1 MNRTVQSYASAMFR
15 VLKDDVYSPAVV
27 QQQNTFAFGKT
38 SSLCTDNH
46 SANDQCERGENVRES
61 SQNHVKRPMNAFIVW
76 SRERRRKVALEN
88 PKLQNSEISKQ
99 LGYEW
104 KRLTDAEKRPFFEE
118 AQRLLA
124 IHRDKYP
131 GYKYR
136 PRRKAKRPQKSLAA
150 DSSILC
156 NQMDAETLHPFTYRD
171 DCAKTTHSQM
181 ESQLSRSQSVIITNS
196 LLQKEHHSS
205 WTNLGHDR
213 VTLASRISADFPFY
227 QSLEPGLSCAYV
239 QY

>member
-1 MNRTVQSYASAMFR
+1 MFR
-15 VLKDDVYSPAVV
+15 VLNDDVSSPAEIK
-27 QQQNTFAFGKT
+27 QQNPLAFGKA
-38 SSLCTDNH
+38 SSLFTDNR
-46 SANDQCERGENVRES
+46 SANDQCETGENIRES
-61 SQNHVKRPMNAFIVW
+61 GQDHVKRPMNAFIVW

-88 PKLQNSEISKQ
+88 PKMQNSEISKQ

-136 PRRKAKRPQKSLAA
+136 PRRKTKRQQKLLPA
-150 DSSILC
+150 DSSKLC
-156 NQMDAETLHPFTYRD
+156 KQMHVETLQPFTYREG
-171 DCAKTTHSQM
+171 CAKTTGSRM
-181 ESQLSRSQSVIITNS
+181 ESQLSLSQSVTLTNS
-196 LLQKEHHSS
+196 FLQNEHQSN
-205 WTNLGHDR
+205 WTNLGHNR
-213 VTLASRISADFPFY
+213 VTLATQISTDFPFY
-227 QSLEPGLSCAYV
+227 QSLQPGLSCAYF

>member
-1 MNRTVQSYASAMFR
+1 MFR
-15 VLKDDVYSPAVV
+15 VLDDDVYSPAEL
-27 QQQNTFAFGKT
+27 QQNPLAFVKAC
-38 SSLCTDNH
+38 SLFTDNL
-46 SANDQCERGENVRES
+46 SAKDQCETGENVRES
-61 SQNHVKRPMNAFIVW
+61 GQDRVKRPMNAFIVW

-88 PKLQNSEISKQ
+88 PKMQNSEISKQ

-136 PRRKAKRPQKSLAA
+136 PRRKTKRQQKLLPA

-156 NQMDAETLHPFTYRD
+156 KQMHVETLQPFTYRD
-171 DCAKTTHSQM
+171 GCAKTKCSRM
-181 ESQLSRSQSVIITNS
+181 ESQLSLSQSVTITNS
-196 LLQKEHHSS
+196 FLQKEHHSS
-205 WTNLGHDR
+205 WTNLGHNR
-213 VTLASRISADFPFY
+213 VTSATQISADFPFY
-227 QSLEPGLSCAYV
+227 QSLQPGLSCAYF

>member
-1 MNRTVQSYASAMFR
+1 MFR
-15 VLKDDVYSPAVV
+15 VLNDDVYSPAGV
-27 QQQNTFAFGKT
+27 QHQNILAFRKD
-38 SSLCTDNH
+38 SSSCTDSH

-61 SQNHVKRPMNAFIVW
+61 SQDHIKRPMNAFILG
-76 SRERRRKVALEN
+76 SREQKQKLALEN
-88 PKLQNSEISKQ
+88 PKMKNSKISKQ
-99 LGYEW
+99 LGYEG

-118 AQRLLA
+118 AQRLLS

-136 PRRKAKRPQKSLAA
+136 PRRKAKRLQKSLPA

-156 NQMDAETLHPFTYRD
+156 NPMHVETLHPFTYRD
-171 DCAKTTHSQM
+171 GCAKTTYSQM
-181 ESQLSRSQSVIITNS
+181 ESHLSRSQSVIITNS

-205 WTNLGHDR
+205 WTSLGHNR
-213 VTLASRISADFPFY
+213 VTLATRISEDFPFNK
-227 QSLEPGLSCAYV
+227 SLEPGLSCAYF